1 MERSIDRKSQQ
12 RDFYGNGAKCKKAP
26 HCGAYPFFGA
36 ADGVRTHD
44 NWNHNPGLYR

>member
-1 MERSIDRKSQQ
+1 MASKSL
-12 RDFYGNGAKCKKAP
+12 DGVLTKKAHTKEKAPKNGAF
-26 HCGAYPFFGA
+26 HRDFGA